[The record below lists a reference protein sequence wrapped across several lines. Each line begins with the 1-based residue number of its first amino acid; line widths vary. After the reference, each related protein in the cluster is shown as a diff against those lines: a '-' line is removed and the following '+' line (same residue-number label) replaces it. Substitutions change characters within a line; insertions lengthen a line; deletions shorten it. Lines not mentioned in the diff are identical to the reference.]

1 MSLSVP
7 SLKVLEM
14 LPSVPLDL
22 AMRVLQ
28 SVVKKGA
35 FYLLDPPAI
44 LTRKIVS
51 RVLNLDPR
59 QQVIYVVSFHSVEI
73 YFVESLHQRLY
84 NLNIYNLSGMA
95 DLSQLGAAA
104 EDLNEETLQEE
115 ESFALSSVWM
125 KFTIFYSF
133 LFRSSA
139 EMRRL
144 QLLTRRTMRS
154 WQRLDLLPR
163 LGLSPISSLTI
174 WKTTWLEGDTIY
186 GGEYIF

>member
-1 MSLSVP
+1 MLFLS
-7 SLKVLEM
+7 
-14 LPSVPLDL
+14 
-22 AMRVLQ
+22 
-28 SVVKKGA
+28 
-35 FYLLDPPAI
+35 
-44 LTRKIVS
+44 TVS
-51 RVLNLDPR
+51 T
-59 QQVIYVVSFHSVEI
+59 VEI

-84 NLNIYNLSGMA
+84 NINIFNLSGMA

-115 ESFALSSVWM
+115 ESFALFSVWM

-154 WQRLDLLPR
+154 
-163 LGLSPISSLTI
+163 
-174 WKTTWLEGDTIY
+174 
-186 GGEYIF
+186 

>member
-28 SVVKKGA
+28 SVVKEGA

-44 LTRKIVS
+44 FRRKIVS

-59 QQVIYVVSFHSVEI
+59 QQVIYVVSFHTVEI
-73 YFVESLHQRLY
+73 SFVESLHQRLY

-115 ESFALSSVWM
+115 VSFSVWM

-154 WQRLDLLPR
+154 
-163 LGLSPISSLTI
+163 
-174 WKTTWLEGDTIY
+174 
-186 GGEYIF
+186 

>member
-28 SVVKKGA
+28 SVVKEGA

-44 LTRKIVS
+44 FRRKIVS

-84 NLNIYNLSGMA
+84 NLNIYNISGMA

-115 ESFALSSVWM
+115 ESFSVWM

-133 LFRSSA
+133 ILRSSA

-154 WQRLDLLPR
+154 
-163 LGLSPISSLTI
+163 
-174 WKTTWLEGDTIY
+174 
-186 GGEYIF
+186 

>member
-28 SVVKKGA
+28 SVVKEGA

-44 LTRKIVS
+44 LRRKKVS
-51 RVLNLDPR
+51 RVLNLDSR
-59 QQVIYVVSFHSVEI
+59 QQVIYVVSFHTVEI
-73 YFVESLHQRLY
+73 SFVESLHQRLY
-84 NLNIYNLSGMA
+84 NLNIYNISGMA

-115 ESFALSSVWM
+115 ESFALFSVWM

-133 LFRSSA
+133 FYSGA
-139 EMRRL
+139 RR
-144 QLLTRRTMRS
+144 RC
-154 WQRLDLLPR
+154 
-163 LGLSPISSLTI
+163 
-174 WKTTWLEGDTIY
+174 GDCSC
-186 GGEYIF
+186 